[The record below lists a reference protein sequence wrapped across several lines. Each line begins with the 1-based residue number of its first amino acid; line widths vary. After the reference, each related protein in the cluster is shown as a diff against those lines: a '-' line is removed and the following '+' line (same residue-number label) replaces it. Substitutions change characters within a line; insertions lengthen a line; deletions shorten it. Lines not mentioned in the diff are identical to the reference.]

1 MLVGAMM
8 MLAVSAQELTKGEAA
23 LVYYSPKTMLSID
36 FTYTIQTQ
44 ETGPYARYAKSL
56 LGIDAITETKSS
68 CFIERVRINS
78 RAETDYSRAHK
89 VEFGIGIP
97 LLLSVNDKGLLT
109 GYNVPKEQP
118 TTDNDNKASKPLVKD
133 NACSSPHTVAPLTE
147 EVLEA
152 KTQES
157 QAQAIVKQILHLREM
172 RTYLLSGELENGP
185 KDGAGIKQV
194 LAELEKQEAQL
205 TELFVGK
212 TSQRTETKSI
222 SVSPSATTSETIQE
236 ELFFFSRENGFT
248 EGDNIDADTIRV
260 RLALH
265 PMLLA
270 EPPVLSPEEQKKAKK
285 QVVPSTLPIYYNI
298 PGYADVQVLYKD
310 RVLRSRTLPIAQLG
324 VDVPLS
330 GDLFSGKE
338 LPQIKFSEKT
348 GNIESITK

>member
-1 MLVGAMM
+1 MM
-8 MLAVSAQELTKGEAA
+8 IAVSAQELTKGEAA

-36 FTYTIQTQ
+36 FTYSVQTQ

-68 CFIERVRINS
+68 CSIESVRINS
-78 RAETDYSRAHK
+78 RTETDYSRAHK
-89 VEFGIGIP
+89 VDFGIGIP
-97 LLLSVNDKGLLT
+97 LLLSINDKGLLT
-109 GYNVPKEQP
+109 GYNVSEQP
-118 TTDNDNKASKPLVKD
+118 TTCNDRKNSKTQPQE
-133 NACSSPHTVAPLTE
+133 NACSSPHTVAPFTE

-185 KDGAGIKQV
+185 KDGSGIKQV

-212 TSQRTETKSI
+212 TSQRTETKSMSI
-222 SVSPSATTSETIQE
+222 LPSTTPSETIQE

-285 QVVPSTLPIYYNI
+285 QVVPATLPIHYNI

-324 VDVPLS
+324 VEVPLS
-330 GDLFSGKE
+330 RDLFSGKE